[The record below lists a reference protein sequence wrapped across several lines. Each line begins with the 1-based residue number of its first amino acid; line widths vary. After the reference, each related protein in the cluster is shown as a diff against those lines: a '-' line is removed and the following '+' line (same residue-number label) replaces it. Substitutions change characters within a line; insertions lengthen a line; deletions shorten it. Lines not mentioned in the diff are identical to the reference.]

1 MYIPRLRKINQA
13 IKEIKSLDNK
23 TELTEYLLI
32 QLIKNKNLTSLK
44 YGNAWLINLDELYKF
59 FKTKDN
65 NKWKNL
71 HQAKYIELF

>member
-13 IKEIKSLDNK
+13 VKEIKSLDNK

-65 NKWKNL
+65 NK
-71 HQAKYIELF
+71 